1 MTKKIRIYYFIPLL
15 LWGCLTWLLLP
26 SVASAE
32 TFDNP
37 RFLSSEDQIK
47 AIIKQAVLE
56 YINPDQFERLEMTK
70 YEGTDPKKKGK
81 YVVTLYLQT
90 EKGKTTKDAMI
101 YILKEIKKTGKAILT
116 VGNHKIS
123 DIVYCIDGKL
133 EDPYGNINDGLWFRI
148 DMPDSKTYKIK
159 YSDVS
164 LSDLLRLVNIEY
176 ATKDAKKIFSQIL
189 D

>member
-1 MTKKIRIYYFIPLL
+1 MTKKKRIYFMTLF
-15 LWGCLTWLLLP
+15 LWGCLTWLLPP
-26 SVASAE
+26 SVTSAE

-47 AIIKQAVLE
+47 AIIKQTVLE
-56 YINPDQFERLEMTK
+56 YIDPTQFERVEMTK
-70 YEGTDPKKKGK
+70 YEGTDPTKQGK

-90 EKGKTTKDAMI
+90 QKGKTTKDAMV
-101 YILKEIKKTGKAILT
+101 YVLKEIKKTGKAILT

-133 EDPYGNINDGLWFRI
+133 EDPYGNINDGLWFRV
-148 DMPDSKTYKIK
+148 DMPGSKIYKIK
-159 YSDVS
+159 SSDIT